1 MLTISLTK
9 FINASADDVH
19 SALLDHEQLGRF
31 FNGSFTVKQ
40 PATCSTGVGLIR
52 EITMR
57 GEKFCEEVTAVT
69 QCCIHYRIIGN
80 KPVKN
85 HYGSIHIIDSSHGCN
100 INYLIT
106 CQAQWWQPSF
116 VVKKIINHD
125 MSHGL
130 TKLAEYFN
138 GRSINSSRD

>member
-9 FINASADDVH
+9 SINASADDVH

-31 FNGSFTVKQ
+31 FNGSFSVKQ

-57 GEKFCEEVTAVT
+57 GEKFCEEVIAVT
-69 QCCIHYRIIGN
+69 QRCIHYRIIGN
-80 KPVKN
+80 KPVRN
-85 HYGSIHIIDSSHGCN
+85 HYGSIHIIDSNDGCK

-106 CQAQWWQPSF
+106 CQALWWQPSF
-116 VVKKIINHD
+116 IVKKIINQD
-125 MSHGL
+125 MSQGL
-130 TKLAEYFN
+130 TKLAEHLN
-138 GRSINSSRD
+138 GRSINSSSD